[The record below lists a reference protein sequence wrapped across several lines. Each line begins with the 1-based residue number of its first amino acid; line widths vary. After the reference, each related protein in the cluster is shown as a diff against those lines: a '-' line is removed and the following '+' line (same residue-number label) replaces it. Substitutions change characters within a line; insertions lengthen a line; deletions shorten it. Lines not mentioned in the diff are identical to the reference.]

1 MYITCLRYRNNIFN
15 NSRNTHMLL
24 TRVNRTLFLQFSYL
38 YCTMPHINSVLYFSF
53 VHKNL
58 EKRLS
63 YMQSHRKGSTE
74 LLI

>member
-1 MYITCLRYRNNIFN
+1 MYITCLRYRKYIFN
-15 NSRNTHMLL
+15 NSRNIHMLL
-24 TRVNRTLFLQFSYL
+24 IRVNRVLFLQFSYL
-38 YCTMPHINSVLYFSF
+38 YCIMTHINSVLYFF
-53 VHKNL
+53 LVHKNL